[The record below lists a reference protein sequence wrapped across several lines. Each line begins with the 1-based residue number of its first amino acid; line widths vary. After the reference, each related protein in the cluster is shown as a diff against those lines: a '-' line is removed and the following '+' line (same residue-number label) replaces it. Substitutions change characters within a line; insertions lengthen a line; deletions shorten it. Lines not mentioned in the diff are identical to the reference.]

1 MSKLIIR
8 WKISLLE
15 RLSAKKEVEMKG
27 PPELTRGPFLIPYEE
42 VRAQL
47 IDVAVTH

>member
-15 RLSAKKEVEMKG
+15 RLSAKKEVEMKR
-27 PPELTRGPFLIPYEE
+27 PPGINQGAFSNPSRRVEG
-42 VRAQL
+42 
-47 IDVAVTH
+47 